1 MIQDT
6 CTLLCSSKMCRSRDA
21 GWPTRWNVDLAH
33 ASVSTLVLE
42 LSLWQKQISKSV
54 LRCSGFDPSVG
65 VNQSVHCSLGDSFTV
80 GEVNLVASY
89 TSYTTSPNNPNIMY
103 ARSVPPAVHTRAIC
117 AVRLQSG
124 LFRHDFA
131 FVVFYLSLLFMWH
144 QDTISPSVH
153 CKHLDQL
160 HVLEKKIV
168 REASKIQIL
177 QLDFKHFKRN
187 QWSSLHNVLWYFE
200 GLRSLRNPRQELE
213 ALTLIGGVGTF
224 CARSISG
231 CSSQLTFPVPRSF
244 TQRFAWESRPWMDSE
259 VTCQHTQLQ
268 TRRPLFPRATSFMI
282 K

>member
-21 GWPTRWNVDLAH
+21 GWPTRWNVDLAP

-54 LRCSGFDPSVG
+54 LRCIGFDPSVG

-89 TSYTTSPNNPNIMY
+89 TSFTTSPNNPNIMY

-131 FVVFYLSLLFMWH
+131 FVVFYLSLLFM
-144 QDTISPSVH
+144 
-153 CKHLDQL
+153 
-160 HVLEKKIV
+160 
-168 REASKIQIL
+168 
-177 QLDFKHFKRN
+177 
-187 QWSSLHNVLWYFE
+187 
-200 GLRSLRNPRQELE
+200 
-213 ALTLIGGVGTF
+213 
-224 CARSISG
+224 
-231 CSSQLTFPVPRSF
+231 
-244 TQRFAWESRPWMDSE
+244 
-259 VTCQHTQLQ
+259 
-268 TRRPLFPRATSFMI
+268 
-282 K
+282 